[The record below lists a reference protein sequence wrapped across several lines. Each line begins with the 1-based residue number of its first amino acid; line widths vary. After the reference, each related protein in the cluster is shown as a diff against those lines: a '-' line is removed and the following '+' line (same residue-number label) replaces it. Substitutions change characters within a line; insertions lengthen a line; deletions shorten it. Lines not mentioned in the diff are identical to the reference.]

1 MLINP
6 YYKISGGKICIF
18 HECSI
23 FSGLHAQVFFQVCSR
38 KLIIINIFQFLLFD
52 FHNCNQVTALN
63 IALFYLGGRIL
74 NHFLQEPQLQTH
86 SLEPENSN
94 QFKVQRLAAQNY
106 FQLCEFTFNRI
117 TKKVIHFMVYK
128 KLLTTDFSPY
138 ERPCRAT
145 SLSLCNQ
152 IKRRI
157 HIHRQ
162 HNMKTLIPRT
172 IQQIGAKLLQ
182 LSRFIS
188 DTEYL

>member
-1 MLINP
+1 MKYFNICLILNLVVYILTKQESWDLKKKKNKTKKHHWTTENSYLMLINP

-23 FSGLHAQVFFQVCSR
+23 FSGLHAQGLFQVCSW

-94 QFKVQRLAAQNY
+94 
-106 FQLCEFTFNRI
+106 
-117 TKKVIHFMVYK
+117 
-128 KLLTTDFSPY
+128 
-138 ERPCRAT
+138 
-145 SLSLCNQ
+145 
-152 IKRRI
+152 
-157 HIHRQ
+157 
-162 HNMKTLIPRT
+162 
-172 IQQIGAKLLQ
+172 
-182 LSRFIS
+182 
-188 DTEYL
+188 